1 MPAKSTCALFDP
13 SYGPV
18 SSCKFAQGALIVGV
32 IVWVSFGLT
41 TGISMYGVSYFR
53 KNGHL
58 PEGSTK
64 APHPVAA
71 ETAYDDTYN
80 LTANPDDGLEGVP
93 GRQERPAYRRDQD
106 EMSSL
111 HSGPEHA
118 VGLQSVD
125 VTNRTPAPN
134 LHMDHSSEP
143 VVTGNHSSTD
153 KEYAST
159 IPTSPP
165 AYSQPRL
172 PSPHFEKLNMQ
183 SNQSHF
189 GGEVNPGQVP
199 VGGDPFAGEL
209 ALAHSHGAYGSGN
222 HIGFPQGD
230 YRR

>member
-41 TGISMYGVSYFR
+41 TAISMYGVSYFR

-58 PEGSTK
+58 PEDPIKT
-64 APHPVAA
+64 PQPVAA
-71 ETAYDDTYN
+71 ETGYDDTYY
-80 LTANPDDGLEGVP
+80 LTANPDDGLEGAS
-93 GRQERPAYRRDQD
+93 GRQERPPYRRDQD
-106 EMSSL
+106 ETSSL
-111 HSGPEHA
+111 HSGPGHA

-125 VTNRTPAPN
+125 LTNRTPTPN

-143 VVTGNHSSTD
+143 AVIGYRGSTG

-159 IPTSPP
+159 VATSPP

-189 GGEVNPGQVP
+189 GGEINPGQVP
-199 VGGDPFAGEL
+199 VGGDPFAGGL
-209 ALAHSHGAYGSGN
+209 ALAHSHGANGSDN
-222 HIGFPQGD
+222 HLGIPQGD
-230 YRR
+230 YHR